1 MIRPS
6 HKELS
11 GKLRTALE
19 AVQSDLIQ
27 LVEPVVIAA
36 DAIELEYSL
45 TELQAVLLDL
55 LTCAGPEHYTGN
67 RPPTRS
73 YETCIRDLELW
84 AFTVTIPRFEVP
96 VYFKFTIKNGWFYLV
111 SLHADRPGK
120 IKGGAP

>member
-1 MIRPS
+1 MSRPS

-19 AVQSDLIQ
+19 AVHSDQIQ
-27 LVEPVVIAA
+27 LVEPVVIVA

-67 RPPTRS
+67 RPPARS
-73 YETCIRDLELW
+73 FETGIRDLDLW
-84 AFTVTIPRFEVP
+84 AFTVAISRFATP

-111 SLHADRPGK
+111 SLHVDRPGK
-120 IKGGAP
+120 ST